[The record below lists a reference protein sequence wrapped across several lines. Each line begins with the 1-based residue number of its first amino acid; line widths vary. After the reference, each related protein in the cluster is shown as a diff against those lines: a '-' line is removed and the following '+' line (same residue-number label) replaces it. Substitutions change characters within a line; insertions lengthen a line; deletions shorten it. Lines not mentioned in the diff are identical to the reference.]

1 MIANK
6 YKDNSELHKVCE
18 VTKDDNKHENEKNNC
33 NVNNN

>member
-18 VTKDDNKHENEKNNC
+18 VTKDDNKHEKNNC
-33 NVNNN
+33 NGNNN